1 MGPLPTALCKGDS
14 PLMDVNQSIV
24 EGSCWPRWDLRK
36 GNQSMLVRV
45 DLGFCNPARDGKDFV
60 AFAESMGE

>member
-1 MGPLPTALCKGDS
+1 MEPLPTALCKGDS

-24 EGSCWPRWDLRK
+24 EGSFWLRSDMKK
-36 GNQSMLVRV
+36 GNKSMLVQV
-45 DLGFCNPARDGKDFV
+45 DLGFCNLARDGKDFV